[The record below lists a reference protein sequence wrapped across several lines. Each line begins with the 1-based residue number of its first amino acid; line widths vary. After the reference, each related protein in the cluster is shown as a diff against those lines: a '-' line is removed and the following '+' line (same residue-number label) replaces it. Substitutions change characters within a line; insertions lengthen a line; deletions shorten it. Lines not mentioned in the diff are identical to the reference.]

1 MSEIVFKLKDALGM
15 FWLAL
20 DDKER
25 RLVLIGVGYLF
36 VTFAWAVSSTAEEKR
51 QARIVSAVA
60 DEMEARRG
68 R

>member
-1 MSEIVFKLKDALGM
+1 M